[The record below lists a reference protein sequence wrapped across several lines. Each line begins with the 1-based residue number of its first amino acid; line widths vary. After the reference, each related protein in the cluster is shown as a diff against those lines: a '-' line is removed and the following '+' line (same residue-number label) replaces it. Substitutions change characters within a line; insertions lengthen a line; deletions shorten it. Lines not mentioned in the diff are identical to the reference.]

1 MILKVSE
8 RGFWPRYGVAGSAAL
23 FVATLWVGEPLA
35 ESNPDSLAKPVAV
48 ESPSSFARLLR
59 SAHEDPS
66 LAGEEEE
73 RKAAE
78 SVFGGIP
85 HLRDLELRVQ
95 NRAWD
100 WVGQS
105 YAIRLEP
112 KGFGEGTAER
122 VTDRLRAERDSL
134 RNRARLN
141 QAILQRYGWAVEW
154 MGLKVGLNHV
164 HQSQALHADRIRVLE
179 AQKLTEGF
187 DLQDLIKAESDL
199 TKLKGEELDLAK
211 QISALERRMEYH
223 GRNQDFHGLDSAE
236 MAGTLQAEEVI
247 ARVEGKAFEV
257 DPHHATLDYYRAES
271 KLAQE
276 RFYLEKA
283 QNRRFV
289 SFLEFTY
296 DIGDRLDELDRR
308 DEGKAYD
315 LNQAYGLQMGFRIP
329 SLTGGNRDTQRRRL
343 DAAEDKREVALRQR
357 ELEEA
362 IRKDF
367 EDFTALAAVYRYLKA
382 RTDEFDPRASL
393 RKYLEMAG
401 TDPLQLLA
409 IRESILENQK
419 RMEEAR
425 FGLMRNYLKIMDA
438 TGELARAPLRNL
450 LSPAT
455 ERVE

>member
-1 MILKVSE
+1 
-8 RGFWPRYGVAGSAAL
+8 
-23 FVATLWVGEPLA
+23 
-35 ESNPDSLAKPVAV
+35 
-48 ESPSSFARLLR
+48 
-59 SAHEDPS
+59 
-66 LAGEEEE
+66 
-73 RKAAE
+73 
-78 SVFGGIP
+78 
-85 HLRDLELRVQ
+85 
-95 NRAWD
+95 
-100 WVGQS
+100 
-105 YAIRLEP
+105 
-112 KGFGEGTAER
+112 
-122 VTDRLRAERDSL
+122 
-134 RNRARLN
+134 
-141 QAILQRYGWAVEW
+141 
-154 MGLKVGLNHV
+154 
-164 HQSQALHADRIRVLE
+164 LHADRIRVLE

-450 LSPAT
+450 LSPTT